1 MNRISSLLNF
11 IANKLGNVTMG
22 TTATTIT
29 GAIAEHESDI
39 ATLQTYPSIKWYRF
53 SSGSHQFPSGASTIT
68 ISTPA
73 TPSGY
78 TAWLIGARSTSRLV
92 TFTWTYS
99 SGTITINAYNSS
111 ASAVTCYV
119 NGMVGFFNNSYLI
132 TL

>member
-1 MNRISSLLNF
+1 MNRISSLFNF
-11 IANKLGNVTMG
+11 IGTKIGNVSMG
-22 TTATTIT
+22 TSANTIT

-39 ATLQTYPSIKWYRF
+39 TTLQTNPAIKWYRF

-68 ISTPA
+68 INVPS

-78 TAWLIGARSTSRLV
+78 TSWLVGARSTSRLV
-92 TFTWTYS
+92 TFTWTLA

-119 NGMVGFFNNSYLI
+119 NGMVGFFNNSYLM

>member
-1 MNRISSLLNF
+1 MNRISSLFNF
-11 IANKLGNVTMG
+11 IANKLGNVSMG

-29 GAIAEHESDI
+29 GAIAEHEGDI
-39 ATLQTYPSIKWYRF
+39 TGIKNSPAIKWYQF
-53 SSGSHQFPSGASTIT
+53 SSGSHSFPSGASTIT
-68 ISTPA
+68 INVPA

-78 TAWLIGARSTSRLV
+78 TSWLVGARSTSRLV

-111 ASAVTCYV
+111 SSATTCYI
-119 NGMVGFFNNSYLI
+119 NGIVGYFNNNNKL